1 MATQSSS
8 NTVDHTEKDRND
20 AAVPLFV
27 LGTGLFVI
35 VWAQIVVSLY
45 RHWPVHGTVWLAII
59 FPTPWIL
66 MLQHRKNTG
75 ALMVGIFAYGV
86 LAEAVNLIYL

>member
-1 MATQSSS
+1 MPG
-8 NTVDHTEKDRND
+8 TEKARND
-20 AAVPLFV
+20 SALPLLVVAKALFV
-27 LGTGLFVI
+27 V
-35 VWAQIVVSLY
+35 VWAQIVVSLC
-45 RHWPVHGTVWLAII
+45 RHWPVHGTLWLAIV

-86 LAEAVNLIYL
+86 LAEAVTLIHL